1 MYFDEDTVRKA
12 VRELRGSADHL
23 LKIWFV
29 LKAMGLTVNN
39 EVIIDTSNSTPY
51 LTELFRSGEDN
62 GDFFV
67 PFSHTARFAKM
78 KSDASRSIIQTN
90 IQRWATSGS
99 VVTVD
104 PSSFLKIEENSE
116 GKLIVKTQRQYPLG
130 LGFGKNGFAIDD
142 NKRVSIPE
150 KSFAVWYFAQEDLNN
165 DDIQESVKKM
175 KEKLNISPAES
186 NLIFVDTEFDVHYSE
201 NPITNEQLANIC
213 KNAFKEGITVEVLK
227 EEKTEYVRRVKN
239 MVTVS
244 DSPSWVNT
252 DPEVQL
258 KNVLD
263 MGEKAVLLY
272 GPPRT
277 GKTRGI
283 DSIIPRNS
291 KDRVSIQMHEGWG
304 YENLIMGIF
313 PKDQPGWYDWK
324 PGTIVNA
331 VREGRKYIVIE
342 ELNRTRASQAL
353 GEVFSL
359 IENKYRGE
367 ENKILLPDESEFYIP
382 NDVTFI
388 FTMNNVDTSTEDIDD
403 ALIGRMSS
411 ISFPPRIEALDA
423 ILINNSV
430 ENETK
435 EKIKEVFNVI
445 QTMYP
450 LGHGYFANYKNSVD
464 FKLFYLTKIRPVLS
478 NHFEAFRPENVAQI
492 DNLVDELFAKG
503 E

>member
-1 MYFDEDTVRKA
+1 MYFDEDTVRNA

-23 LKIWFV
+23 VKIWFV
-29 LKAMGLTVNN
+29 LKAMGLTENRD
-39 EVIIDTSNSTPY
+39 VIIDTSNSTPF

-78 KSDASRSIIQTN
+78 KSDAARSIIQTN

-104 PSSFLKIEENSE
+104 PSSFLKIEENEE

-150 KSFAVWYFAQEDLNN
+150 KAFAVWYFAQEDVS

-175 KEKLNISPAES
+175 KKKLNISLAES
-186 NLIFVDTEFDVHYSE
+186 NLIFTDVEFNVHYSD
-201 NPITNEQLANIC
+201 NPITDKQLANIC
-213 KNAFKEGITVEVLK
+213 KNAFNEGIVVEVLN
-227 EEKTEYVRRVKN
+227 EEKTEYIRRVKN

-244 DSPSWVNT
+244 DSPSWVNI

-258 KNVLD
+258 KSALD

-283 DSIIPRNS
+283 DSIIPRES
-291 KDRVSIQMHEGWG
+291 ADRISIQMHEGWG

-313 PKDQPGWYDWK
+313 PKDQPGRYDWK

-331 VREGRKYIVIE
+331 VREGKKYIIIE

-359 IENKYRGE
+359 IENRYRGQ

-382 NDVTFI
+382 DDITFI
-388 FTMNNVDTSTEDIDD
+388 FTMNNVDASTEDIDD
-403 ALIGRMSS
+403 ALIGRLSS
-411 ISFPPRIEALDA
+411 INFPPRIESLDF
-423 ILINNSV
+423 ILTNNGV
-430 ENETK
+430 ESKTK

-450 LGHGYFANYKNSVD
+450 LGHGYFANYKDTID
-464 FKLFYLTKIRPVLS
+464 FKLFYLMKIRPVLS